1 MTVYK
6 VTWEE
11 EVEGNR
17 DIRREREKGR
27 GDREGIIRPTLKR
40 FMKWC

>member
-6 VTWEE
+6 VTLEE

-17 DIRREREKGR
+17 DITIRREREKGR
-27 GDREGIIRPTLKR
+27 GSGRHY
-40 FMKWC
+40 